1 MDAESLSEAAFRIEK
16 VAANGSLQALY
27 GPVDELERRFLRL
40 RDVLDRQ
47 GGARRFLITGC
58 VY

>member
-1 MDAESLSEAAFRIEK
+1 MGVESLREAAFRIEK
-16 VAANGSLQALY
+16 VAAGGSLQALS
-27 GPVDELERRFLRL
+27 GPMDKPERRFSRP

-47 GGARRFLITGC
+47 GAWRFLITGC